1 MYGPKTCCL
10 RPHFSHRHGG
20 SIIYNVFDGLYL
32 LCLIDALEVIF
43 CNYWIIIKTNCLFNI
58 FVTSTEFTKHWIL
71 FIVHQINPLSFVM
84 CLSLGDIVKLPSL
97 EAYVSKTIR
106 YTISKWI
113 LIGTILDHHEVL
125 LLNNAISVLYPMYFK
140 CKKFIQLQTKKC
152 THEFITLQ

>member
-1 MYGPKTCCL
+1 MVPRLVASDPTFHTDMEDQSSIMCLMACTCCAWL
-10 RPHFSHRHGG
+10 M
-20 SIIYNVFDGLYL
+20 L
-32 LCLIDALEVIF
+32 LEVIF
-43 CNYWIIIKTNCLFNI
+43 CNYWIIIKTNYLFNI

-113 LIGTILDHHEVL
+113 LIGTTLDHHEVL